1 MSGTA
6 LEHRL
11 VRDYL
16 TQLDVALGG
25 LPSAKARELRSQIA
39 SHLDEALPPDAS
51 DEDVTAVLRQ
61 LGSPADLAS
70 EAQAGADPGIGAAVA
85 AAARRRW
92 ARIIR
97 SRLRTKLIV
106 ILIAL
111 VLATGATFLSTF
123 LSAPLPGG
131 AGEFTWWYPQD
142 YNHEVDSTADGA
154 QQTTVRIRSGQ
165 WQGFAIG
172 IYNTSN
178 FTETIIGPP
187 TPTPF
192 SDVPWDSPNGGPSQ
206 PRIEVSAP
214 DRALD
219 HGGMTRNVAFETLPV
234 SVPPHQYRMLRI
246 TWISS
251 VCMLGGTKTSNML
264 NDGFISIDSIYLRVR
279 VGWFTWTDVIPLGMA
294 VALAGPSHGVYNG
307 PGPYHGTCI

>member
-25 LPSAKARELRSQIA
+25 LPLAKARELRSQIA
-39 SHLDEALPPDAS
+39 GHLEEALSPDAS
-51 DEDVTAVLRQ
+51 DEDIAVVLHQ
-61 LGSPADLAS
+61 LGRPADLAS
-70 EAQAGADPGIGAAVA
+70 EAQAGAAPRVGPAVA
-85 AAARRRW
+85 AAARRGW
-92 ARIIR
+92 VRIIR

-106 ILIAL
+106 VLVAL

-123 LSAPLPGG
+123 LSAPLPDN
-131 AGEFTWWYPQD
+131 AGQFGWWYLQD
-142 YNHEVDSTADGA
+142 HPVDSVADGA

-172 IYNTSN
+172 IFNTSN

-187 TPTPF
+187 TGIP
-192 SDVPWDSPNGGPSQ
+192 VPWDSPNGGFGL

-214 DRALD
+214 DRALAN
-219 HGGMTRNVAFETLPV
+219 GGFIRNVAFRSLPV
-234 SVPPHQYRMLRI
+234 SIPPHQYRLLRI
-246 TWISS
+246 TWISAI
-251 VCMLGGTKTSNML
+251 CMLGGKKTSNML
-264 NDGFISIDSIYLRVR
+264 NDGYSAIDSIYLQVR
-279 VGWFTWTDVIPLGMA
+279 VGWFTRTDVIPLDEA
-294 VALAGPSHGVYNG
+294 VAIAGPSHGVYNG
-307 PGPYHGTCI
+307 PGPYHGTCY

>member
-16 TQLDVALGG
+16 AQLDVALGG

-39 SHLDEALPPDAS
+39 GHLEEALPPDAS
-51 DEDVTAVLRQ
+51 DEDVAAVLHQ
-61 LGSPADLAS
+61 LGRPADLAR
-70 EAQAGADPGIGAAVA
+70 EAQAGAASGVGAAVA
-85 AAARRRW
+85 AAARRGW
-92 ARIIR
+92 VRIIR

-106 ILIAL
+106 VLLAL
-111 VLATGATFLSTF
+111 LLATGTTYLSTF
-123 LSAPLPGG
+123 LSAPLPDY
-131 AGEFTWWYPQD
+131 AGEFAWWYPQD

-172 IYNTSN
+172 IYNSSS

-187 TPTPF
+187 AGE
-192 SDVPWDSPNGGPSQ
+192 DAPWDSPNGGTQP
-206 PRIEVSAP
+206 PRIEVSSP

-219 HGGMTRNVAFETLPV
+219 HGGFIRNVAFESLPV
-234 SVPPHQYRMLRI
+234 SIPPHQYRLLRI
-246 TWISS
+246 TWITD
-251 VCMLGGTKTSNML
+251 VCILGGTKSSNML
-264 NDGFISIDSIYLRVR
+264 NDGYQSIDSIYLRVR
-279 VGWFTWTDVIPLGMA
+279 IGWFTRTDVMPLDMA

-307 PGPYHGTCI
+307 PGPHHGTCF